1 MEHQS
6 FRFQKTSASARQL
19 ESSPK
24 MLVNNWDIH
33 WFDEVESTNLIVKE
47 CIRNAKGDGPCG
59 FVAVAKSQT
68 GGKGM
73 RGHSWC
79 SPEGGLYFSLLLEP
93 TLQPEKLSEIPLR
106 IATVVMDALQPLST
120 EPLAIKLPNDI
131 VLLRSA
137 DFDPSQARSFD
148 SLRSSQDDVRGEED
162 CDSFTTYSM
171 NKSSEV
177 NNVAGE
183 PHFNRSATSGRCKV
197 ETHEV
202 FTTYSMNK
210 SSEVNNVAG
219 EPHFNRSATSGPF
232 QVEKLVGISTEL
244 YMEKLCVG
252 IGINVFHPEEEF
264 QVEGP
269 NRPVYLEDF
278 PKCTLS
284 IDFVLQTVL
293 DALNVKLEI

>member
-33 WFDEVESTNLIVKE
+33 WFDEVESTNLIVKD

-93 TLQPEKLSEIPLR
+93 TLQLEKLSEIPLR

-131 VLLRSA
+131 VLDHLS
-137 DFDPSQARSFD
+137 
-148 SLRSSQDDVRGEED
+148 
-162 CDSFTTYSM
+162 
-171 NKSSEV
+171 N
-177 NNVAGE
+177 
-183 PHFNRSATSGRCKV
+183 CK
-197 ETHEV
+197 
-202 FTTYSMNK
+202 
-210 SSEVNNVAG
+210 
-219 EPHFNRSATSGPF
+219 
-232 QVEKLVGISTEL
+232 VEKLVGISTEV

>member
-1 MEHQS
+1 
-6 FRFQKTSASARQL
+6 
-19 ESSPK
+19 

-33 WFDEVESTNLIVKE
+33 WFDEVESTNIIVKE

-93 TLQPEKLSEIPLR
+93 SLTPDMLPEIPLR
-106 IATVVMDALQPLST
+106 IATVVMNALQPLST
-120 EPLAIKLPNDI
+120 EPLTIKPPNDI

-148 SLRSSQDDVRGEED
+148 SLRSSQDDVGGA
-162 CDSFTTYSM
+162 
-171 NKSSEV
+171 EV

-183 PHFNRSATSGRCKV
+183 PHFNRSATSGHCKV
-197 ETHEV
+197 EK
-202 FTTYSMNK
+202 M
-210 SSEVNNVAG
+210 
-219 EPHFNRSATSGPF
+219 
-232 QVEKLVGISTEL
+232 VGISTEI

-252 IGINVFHPEEEF
+252 IGINVFHPEQEL
-264 QVEGP
+264 QIEGL
-269 NRPVYLEDF
+269 NQPVYLEDF
-278 PKCTLS
+278 STKELTL
-284 IDFVLQTVL
+284 DFVLKTVL
-293 DALNVKLEI
+293 LALNVKLEI

>member
-1 MEHQS
+1 
-6 FRFQKTSASARQL
+6 
-19 ESSPK
+19 

-33 WFDEVESTNLIVKE
+33 WFDEVESTNIIVKE

-93 TLQPEKLSEIPLR
+93 TLPSERLSEIPLR
-106 IATVVMDALQPLST
+106 IATVVMNALQPLST
-120 EPLAIKLPNDI
+120 EPLTIKPPNDI

-148 SLRSSQDDVRGEED
+148 SLRSSQDDVGGA
-162 CDSFTTYSM
+162 
-171 NKSSEV
+171 EV
-177 NNVAGE
+177 NNCAGLTGV
-183 PHFNRSATSGRCKV
+183 NRSATSGHCK
-197 ETHEV
+197 
-202 FTTYSMNK
+202 
-210 SSEVNNVAG
+210 
-219 EPHFNRSATSGPF
+219 
-232 QVEKLVGISTEL
+232 VEKLVGISTEL
-244 YMEKLCVG
+244 YMGKLCVG

-264 QVEGP
+264 RVEGA
-269 NRPVYLEDF
+269 NQPVYLEDF